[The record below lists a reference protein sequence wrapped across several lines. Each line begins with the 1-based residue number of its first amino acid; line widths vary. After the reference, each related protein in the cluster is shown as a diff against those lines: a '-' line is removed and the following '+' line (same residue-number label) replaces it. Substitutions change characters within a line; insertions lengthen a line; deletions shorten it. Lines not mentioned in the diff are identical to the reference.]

1 MDDEK
6 EYYNY
11 FDEEIMNLDKQKF
24 VIYIFRNT
32 FIDVSEEKYPDGP
45 DNSNDNFDKP
55 IERLSKFLEKNL
67 YNKNNEKYIKM
78 LNDYNDQQENEE
90 SKINYDYSL
99 KNYANIVLYIKK
111 NTLNNDKIFINVLEF
126 CFIVAFQSFFKL
138 EKEYT
143 INLFLFDNF
152 NKIRKPNLFK
162 TLEKTEFH

>member
-11 FDEEIMNLDKQKF
+11 FDEEIMDLDKQKF

-32 FIDVSEEKYPDGP
+32 FIDVSEKKLPEGP
-45 DNSNDNFDKP
+45 ENSNDNFDKP
-55 IERLSKFLEKNL
+55 IERLINFLKKNL
-67 YNKNNEKYIKM
+67 YSDENNEKYIKM

-138 EKEYT
+138 EKE
-143 INLFLFDNF
+143 
-152 NKIRKPNLFK
+152 
-162 TLEKTEFH
+162 

>member
-11 FDEEIMNLDKQKF
+11 FDEEIMDLDKQKF

-32 FIDVSEEKYPDGP
+32 FIDVSEKKFPESP

-55 IERLSKFLEKNL
+55 IERLQKFLEKNL

-99 KNYANIVLYIKK
+99 KNYENIVLYIKK

-152 NKIRKPNLFK
+152 KKN
-162 TLEKTEFH
+162 